1 MKTEI
6 ILLGHGSRRAEA
18 NKGLLVV
25 AEKVSQLLGQP
36 VTPAYMSHDRPSL
49 PEAVE
54 EKIKEGAMKIVVMP
68 LFLFRG
74 VHVTVDIH
82 EELNEIRERYPN
94 VEIVFTRELG
104 ADDGIA
110 SLASLRIREVMVDDS
125 FYLRSQA
132 N

>member
-1 MKTEI
+1 MKSDI

-18 NKGLLVV
+18 NQGLLIV
-25 AEKVSQLLGQP
+25 AEKVSQIMGQL
-36 VTPAYMSHDRPSL
+36 VTPAYMAHDHPSL

-54 EKIKEGAMKIVVMP
+54 ARIKSGATQIVVMP

-82 EELNEIRERYPN
+82 EELREIREQNPN
-94 VEIVFTRELG
+94 VEIIFTRELG

-110 SLASLRIREVMVDDS
+110 DLASLRIKEAMGE
-125 FYLRSQA
+125 
-132 N
+132 

>member
-18 NKGLLVV
+18 NQGLLEV
-25 AEKVSQLLGQP
+25 AEKVSSLLDQQ
-36 VTPAYMSHDRPSL
+36 VTPAYMAHDHPSL
-49 PEAVE
+49 PEAVA
-54 EKIKEGAMKIVVMP
+54 EKIQEGASHIVIMP

-74 VHVTVDIH
+74 IHVTYDIH
-82 EELNEIRERYPN
+82 EELKEIREQHPE

-110 SLASLRIREVMVDDS
+110 QLASERIKEASRG
-125 FYLRSQA
+125 
-132 N
+132 

>member
-1 MKTEI
+1 MKSEI

-18 NKGLLVV
+18 NQGLLVV
-25 AEKVSQLLGQP
+25 AEKVSLLLGQP
-36 VTPAYMSHDRPSL
+36 VTPAYMAHDRPSL

-54 EKIKEGAMKIVVMP
+54 QKIIGGATRIVIMP

-82 EELNEIRERYPN
+82 EELRELSEQHPN
-94 VEIVFTRELG
+94 VEITFTRELG

-110 SLASLRIREVMVDDS
+110 NLASYRIKEAIVG
-125 FYLRSQA
+125 
-132 N
+132 

>member
-1 MKTEI
+1 MKSEL

-18 NKGLLVV
+18 NQGLLVV
-25 AEKVSQLLGQP
+25 AEKVSRLMEQP
-36 VTPAYMSHDRPSL
+36 VTPAYMAHDHPSL

-54 EKIKEGAMKIVVMP
+54 AKIKAGASSIVVMP

-82 EELNEIRERYPN
+82 EELREIREQNPK
-94 VEIVFTRELG
+94 VEIVFTKELG

-110 SLASLRIREVMVDDS
+110 NLASLRIKEA
-125 FYLRSQA
+125 LA
-132 N
+132 E